1 MNEPKKR
8 GGQPGNT
15 NAQKTG
21 MHGERIKDL
30 KRRIRAF
37 YIYVDDAL
45 DRAEALTGV
54 RNRTRKRRRKR

>member
-1 MNEPKKR
+1 MSEPKKR

-15 NAQKTG
+15 NAWKTG
-21 MHGERIKDL
+21 MHNGRLKDM

-37 YIYVDDAL
+37 HIYVDDAL
-45 DRAEALTGV
+45 DRAETLSGV

>member
-15 NAQKTG
+15 NAWKTG
-21 MHGERIKDL
+21 MHNGRLKDL

-37 YIYVDDAL
+37 HHYVDDTL
-45 DRAEALTGV
+45 DRVEATYGF
-54 RNRTRKRRRKR
+54 RDRTRKRRRKR

>member
-1 MNEPKKR
+1 MDEPKKR

-15 NAQKTG
+15 NAWKTG
-21 MHGERIKDL
+21 MHNGRLKDL

-37 YIYVDDAL
+37 YIYADDAM

>member
-15 NAQKTG
+15 NAWKTG
-21 MHGERIKDL
+21 VHNGRLKDL
-30 KRRIRAF
+30 KRRMRAF

-45 DRAEALTGV
+45 DRAEALSGV